1 MASDPLKVL
10 LSYSH
15 DSPEHQQ
22 RVLTLAN
29 RLRSDG
35 IDCMI
40 DQYVVVPAVGWTL
53 WMEKQIEA
61 SDFVLMVCTETYFRR
76 VRDDEESGKGLGVRW
91 EGGLIY
97 RALYRG
103 GRSNTK
109 FIPVLFETGDSVH
122 IPGPVGDTNS
132 YLVQTER
139 GYEDLYR
146 RLTNQPETIKPEL
159 GRLRSLPRAER
170 KSEGAVSL
178 ESIFSNL
185 PDRNPFFT
193 GREHVM
199 VQLHEALVA
208 QGRVVL
214 SGLGGVG
221 KTQAAVEYSHRHFEE
236 YAYIMWAPAHS
247 HETLVS
253 SYATIA
259 TILKLPEA
267 GAQDQTAA
275 VEAVKRWLGS
285 NQGWLLILDNAD
297 DIVMARAFLPS
308 GRKGQVI
315 LTTRTQAA
323 GATARRV
330 GIQEMETEEG
340 ALFLLRRATCIA
352 GDASLDTVTE
362 SDRVHAEGIVA
373 QLDGLPLA
381 LDQAAAYIEETSC
394 GLSGYLN
401 LCRSHAAEL
410 LRRRGRLSTDHLDP
424 VSTTWVLSF
433 ENIEKANPAAAELLR
448 FCAFLSA
455 DAIPEEMF
463 SESATELGPELG
475 AVASD
480 PLAWNDALSEIL
492 KYSLLRRD
500 RNTSTLE
507 IHRLVQ
513 AVLKQAMDEANR
525 RLWAERVVR
534 AINRAS
540 PNIEFSTWPLCDRLL
555 PQAHACAGLIN
566 QWGFGF
572 PEAARLLNQAGF
584 YLHER
589 GRYTDA
595 EPFTNERCRSGK
607 RPWARSPPAWPPAST
622 TWRGSTTTK
631 VNTRRPSPF
640 TNGRWRSLKRPWA
653 RSTPTWPTSLNNL
666 AGLYD
671 TQGQYGKAEPL
682 YQRALAIREKALG
695 PGAPR
700 RSLIPQQPGGA
711 LQQPRPIR
719 EGRAPL
725 PTSAVDL

>member
-1 MASDPLKVL
+1 
-10 LSYSH
+10 
-15 DSPEHQQ
+15 
-22 RVLTLAN
+22 
-29 RLRSDG
+29 
-35 IDCMI
+35 
-40 DQYVVVPAVGWTL
+40 
-53 WMEKQIEA
+53 
-61 SDFVLMVCTETYFRR
+61 
-76 VRDDEESGKGLGVRW
+76 
-91 EGGLIY
+91 
-97 RALYRG
+97 
-103 GRSNTK
+103 
-109 FIPVLFETGDSVH
+109 
-122 IPGPVGDTNS
+122 
-132 YLVQTER
+132 
-139 GYEDLYR
+139 
-146 RLTNQPETIKPEL
+146 
-159 GRLRSLPRAER
+159 
-170 KSEGAVSL
+170 L

-208 QGRVVL
+208 QGRVAL

-221 KTQAAVEYSHRHFEE
+221 KTQAAVEYTYRHFEE
-236 YAYIMWAPAHS
+236 YAYIIWAPAHS
-247 HETLVS
+247 HEMLVS
-253 SYATIA
+253 SYATMA

-275 VEAVKRWLGS
+275 VEAVKCWLGS

-297 DIVMARAFLPS
+297 DIVMVRAFLPS
-308 GRKGQVI
+308 GRKGHVI
-315 LTTRTQAA
+315 LTTRAHAA

-362 SDRVHAEGIVA
+362 SDRAQAERIVA

-410 LRRRGRLSTDHLDP
+410 LRRRGRLSADHLDP

-463 SESATELGPELG
+463 SESAAELGPELG

-513 AVLKQAMDEANR
+513 GVLKQAMDEANR

-540 PNIEFSTWPLCDRLL
+540 PKIEFSTWPLCDRLL

-572 PEAARLLNQAGF
+572 PEAARLLNHAGF
-584 YLHER
+584 YLYER

-595 EPFTNERCRSGK
+595 KPLYDRALAIREKALGPEH
-607 RPWARSPPAWPPAST
+607 PDVA
-622 TWRGSTTTK
+622 
-631 VNTRRPSPF
+631 
-640 TNGRWRSLKRPWA
+640 
-653 RSTPTWPTSLNNL
+653 TSLNNL
-666 AGLYD
+666 AALYD
-671 TQGQYGKAEPL
+671 NQGQYGKAEPL

-695 PGAPR
+695 PEHPDVAN
-700 RSLIPQQPGGA
+700 SLNNLAMLYGNQGQYGKAEPLYQRA
-711 LQQPRPIR
+711 LAIR
-719 EGRAPL
+719 EKALGPEHPDVATYLENYALCLRATNRSQEAEL
-725 PTSAVDL
+725 LESRAKAIRAKTI